1 MTSRRWMPLRWVAF
15 VAVGAFAC
23 PAGAQTPPGADQGL
37 RATDL
42 LAVQVYAVGGAFI
55 PFAGSSSVSGFD
67 ATAPGALPTSSQSG
81 GVSAVKPVLGVRIH
95 APMLW
100 YMRDDQ
106 HLGFNAFFET
116 GIQSGFGRES
126 FNQSFQNT
134 SLTAGD
140 FGTSTV
146 REYFQI
152 PVLVG
157 ITVPFADSSS
167 GAPRALVDLY
177 GGLTLDSWSQVLQGG
192 EANAPGQQGFYG
204 ENRRFSAD
212 PTVGVGLRVPVGS
225 LDEGLP
231 LFFGVNA
238 ELQFRPGSVVKA
250 DSNNFAVSYFG
261 TSEPQANL
269 MVLARFGI
277 AFGSNR

>member
-1 MTSRRWMPLRWVAF
+1 MTSRRLMSSRWVAF
-15 VAVGAFAC
+15 VAAAVFAC
-23 PAGAQTPPGADQGL
+23 PAAAQTQPDGGQGL

-42 LAVQVYAVGGAFI
+42 LAVQLYAVGGAFI
-55 PFAGSSSVSGFD
+55 PFAGNSSVSAFD
-67 ATAPGALPTSSQSG
+67 ATDPGALPTSSQSG
-81 GVSAVKPVLGVRIH
+81 GVSSAKPVFGVRVD

-100 YMRDDQ
+100 YMRDEQ
-106 HLGFNAFFET
+106 HLGFSAFFET
-116 GIQSGFGRES
+116 GIQSGFGQAS

-140 FGTSTV
+140 FGTSSV

-152 PVLVG
+152 PIFVG

-167 GAPRALVDLY
+167 SPRALFDLY
-177 GGLTLDSWSQVLQGG
+177 GGLTLDSWSQVLQGS
-192 EANAPGQQGFYG
+192 EANAPSQQGFYG

-212 PTVGVGLRVPVGS
+212 PTIGFGLRVPVGS
-225 LDEGLP
+225 LDAGLP
-231 LFFGVNA
+231 LFFGLNG

-261 TSEPQANL
+261 TSEPQTNL
-269 MVLARFGI
+269 VVLARFGI
-277 AFGSNR
+277 AFGSR